1 MRVLASTLKVG
12 DVIMP
17 PAREMHLWMRRRIA
31 EEGRPESDLHIT
43 ITSIRE
49 GKTDKNGAWL
59 IVKGTGGFLSVGGW
73 TIKMRPDTQWSVVS
87 VSEANLQTT
96 ES

>member
-1 MRVLASTLKVG
+1 MKVAAANLKTG
-12 DVIMP
+12 DVILP
-17 PAREMHLWMRRRIA
+17 PAREMRLWMRRTLA

-49 GKTDKNGAWL
+49 GRADKNGAWL
-59 IVKGTGGFLSVGGW
+59 IVKGDGAFLSVGGW
-73 TIKMRPDTQWSVVS
+73 TIKMRPDTQWPVVR
-87 VSEANLQTT
+87 VGEATLQTT